1 MIRIFHRAG
10 AGRPLRV
17 VWVLEELS
25 EPYELIVISKDE
37 CAAPEHLARQPLG
50 RVPVLEDEHGFVF
63 ESAAICMHLADQR
76 PEAGLMPPLGTHDRA
91 LAYQWVIF
99 GPAELEPPLI
109 DSVMHRES
117 DPQRSAQQRKRFETG
132 IQVVADRLG
141 EEQYMV
147 AGAFGVADVM
157 ISSVV
162 SFAVRAHMPDP
173 LPQNLTDYL
182 ARMEA
187 RPARQRAVEA
197 ISLPSA
203 TG

>member
-1 MIRIFHRAG
+1 MMRVYHRAN

-17 VWVLEELS
+17 LWVLEELG
-25 EPYELIVISKDE
+25 EPYELTVISKED
-37 CAAPEHLARQPLG
+37 CSGPEHLARQPLG
-50 RVPVLEDEHGFVF
+50 RVPVLEDDQGFVF
-63 ESAAICMHLADQR
+63 ESAAICMHLADLR

-91 LAYQWVIF
+91 LVYQWVIF

-117 DPQRSAQQRKRFETG
+117 DPKRSQQQRKRFEKG

-141 EEQYMV
+141 DEEYMV
-147 AGAFGVADVM
+147 AGAFSVADVM

-162 SFAVRAHMPDP
+162 SFAVRARMPDP

-182 ARMEA
+182 GRLEA
-187 RPARQRAVEA
+187 RPARQRAIEA
-197 ISLPSA
+197 ISLPGA
-203 TG
+203 AH